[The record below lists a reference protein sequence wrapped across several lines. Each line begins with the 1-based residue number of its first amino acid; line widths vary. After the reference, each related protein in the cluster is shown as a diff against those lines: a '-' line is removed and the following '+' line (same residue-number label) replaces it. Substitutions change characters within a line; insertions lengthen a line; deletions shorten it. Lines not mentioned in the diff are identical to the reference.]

1 MQSETCLPIWIY
13 VMDWRGLCFRDFIGY
28 LSEYGSASRWSIL
41 IVSIEY
47 VSFWLDM
54 FLVVVNV
61 LHLFQTSS
69 AWKSY
74 LIIVDF
80 VLKVLLSNK
89 LKITKTF
96 CLTFIWEGAEG
107 IICNFIYTSRRDL
120 SAVLSMFSF
129 NRWLDWN
136 QIHSGFCSKDVV
148 SFINSFYKGSC
159 AFILI
164 ATKSYWSDIW
174 MVHRGQLVTILIHW
188 TFEGLA
194 VKLVQNYHKLWSEY
208 TWFAYLHFH
217 KK

>member
-28 LSEYGSASRWSIL
+28 LSEYGSSSRWSIL

-107 IICNFIYTSRRDL
+107 IYAIL
-120 SAVLSMFSF
+120 
-129 NRWLDWN
+129 
-136 QIHSGFCSKDVV
+136 
-148 SFINSFYKGSC
+148 
-159 AFILI
+159 FILLGEI
-164 ATKSYWSDIW
+164 
-174 MVHRGQLVTILIHW
+174 LVLFFPCSASIFGWIEIRFTLGFALRTW
-188 TFEGLA
+188 
-194 VKLVQNYHKLWSEY
+194 LVS
-208 TWFAYLHFH
+208 
-217 KK
+217 